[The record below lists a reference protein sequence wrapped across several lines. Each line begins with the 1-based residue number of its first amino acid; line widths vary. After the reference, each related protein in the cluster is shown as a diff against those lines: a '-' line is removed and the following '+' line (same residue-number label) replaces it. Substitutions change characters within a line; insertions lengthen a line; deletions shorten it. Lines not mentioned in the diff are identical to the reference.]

1 MTAVEFLKKEY
12 IKRGDTLPSGVFQEA
27 LEMEKQQ
34 IETAYSE
41 GETFPQGYLH
51 SKDYY
56 KKNYGNYTPPKEVNE
71 VSFGEISDERIV
83 KYSEKFWIGQSYF
96 IYGAK
101 WYREQLKS
109 K

>member
-1 MTAVEFLKKEY
+1 MTAVEFLKQEY

-56 KKNYGNYTPPKEVNE
+56 KKKLWYLYP
-71 VSFGEISDERIV
+71 
-83 KYSEKFWIGQSYF
+83 
-96 IYGAK
+96 AK
-101 WYREQLKS
+101 RC
-109 K
+109 